1 MSARTAILS
10 GAALAAGIMLGVV
23 PVAARAASG
32 DQLLWSITPY
42 IWGTNTA
49 LDLTYRGRSVGSED
63 ISFGDLMDMMDSAF
77 MVHVEAGR
85 GHWSGFTDLTYL
97 AISDRDR
104 RPNVTI
110 DSESTQVFLDAALA
124 YSPGGADS
132 GLNVF
137 GGIRYTEL
145 DDEFKITLSNT
156 VLGRLRSDKKYTDA
170 LLGVRYRFDL
180 APRWSLLTHA
190 DFSFGESEG
199 TWLLRG
205 LFGYTVGKRQMNRLL
220 FGYQYKQAEFEDG
233 DLGLDYTYQGPLA
246 GFNIRF

>member
-1 MSARTAILS
+1 MKSLRRILG
-10 GAALAAGIMLGVV
+10 GAAL
-23 PVAARAASG
+23 VAATCLCSVPLGAHAQGSDR
-32 DQLLWSITPY
+32 LEWSITPY
-42 IWGTNTA
+42 IWATSTS
-49 LDLTYRGRSVGSED
+49 LDLSFRDQDIASEK

-97 AISDRDR
+97 AISDRDK

-124 YSPGGADS
+124 YWPGGAGA

-137 GGIRYTEL
+137 GGIRYTGL
-145 DDEFKITLSNT
+145 DDEFKITLGNT
-156 VLGRLRSDKKYTDA
+156 LLGKQRSDKKYTDA
-170 LLGVRYRFDL
+170 LLGARYRFDL

-190 DFSFGESEG
+190 DFSFGDSEG

-246 GFNIRF
+246 GFNVRF